1 VTRRRRIV
9 VAVLVLLFPAALGLV
24 AAFPEGRY
32 LLRAGYEEL
41 RILRLRRP
49 IEQLLADP
57 NISSALAGQLF
68 LVLEARRFAA
78 DSLGLDAGST
88 YTTFA
93 DVGRDTLLIVISA
106 SERHRL
112 VPHTWRYPIV
122 GVVTYQGFFDADA
135 ARAEA
140 SLLAERGLDVYLR
153 PAGAFSTLG
162 WFSDPLL
169 STALDRDPVE
179 LVATVLHELAHNTL
193 YVPSATSFNESF
205 ANFVG
210 YRGAERFFAARGDTN
225 SVALAVEGWARERRA
240 DRFFEQMAERLDSL
254 YGSGADSATLDRGR
268 DSIFGEAREAV
279 ARPDWEINNALVIA
293 ARFYRTDLHLFD
305 QWFEAA
311 GRDVVQTVVQIRARV
326 EGRRDPYAALR
337 EP

>member
-1 VTRRRRIV
+1 
-9 VAVLVLLFPAALGLV
+9 
-24 AAFPEGRY
+24 
-32 LLRAGYEEL
+32 
-41 RILRLRRP
+41 
-49 IEQLLADP
+49 
-57 NISSALAGQLF
+57 
-68 LVLEARRFAA
+68 
-78 DSLGLDAGST
+78 
-88 YTTFA
+88 
-93 DVGRDTLLIVISA
+93 
-106 SERHRL
+106 
-112 VPHTWRYPIV
+112 V
-122 GVVTYQGFFDADA
+122 GVVPYKGFFDADA
-135 ARAEA
+135 AKAA
-140 SLLAERGLDVYLR
+140 ANLLAERGLDVYLR

-311 GRDVVQTVVQIRARV
+311 GGDVVQTVVQIRARV
-326 EGRRDPYAALR
+326 KGRRDPYAALR